1 MLLLGE
7 QKYFHSCI
15 RPENIRLVQ
24 VQSNNRYLAKF
35 INFDEPSR
43 DQLVQNTLT
52 ADYFLNPTKEY
63 DSKDSLISQNIEDR
77 LKNEFFMI
85 MRTIQRLM
93 IKEGRVS
100 EDFTIQKDLIASNKQ
115 QYLNKMK
122 DFWSNPDLLSNRKSE
137 ELQKIIIFINIR
149 VFNNENESYQ
159 INDL

>member
-1 MLLLGE
+1 
-7 QKYFHSCI
+7 
-15 RPENIRLVQ
+15 
-24 VQSNNRYLAKF
+24 
-35 INFDEPSR
+35 
-43 DQLVQNTLT
+43 
-52 ADYFLNPTKEY
+52 
-63 DSKDSLISQNIEDR
+63 
-77 LKNEFFMI
+77 
-85 MRTIQRLM
+85 M

>member
-115 QYLNKMK
+115 Q
-122 DFWSNPDLLSNRKSE
+122 
-137 ELQKIIIFINIR
+137 
-149 VFNNENESYQ
+149 
-159 INDL
+159 